1 MRKRRLVSFGKF
13 LSMVA
18 RSTGVL
24 FRAAVITTTVL
35 GTLPALA
42 QDQAATARTAAGCG
56 PSQVQFD
63 VKPDDTLHVLAQPEA
78 GKAMVYVFEDDFTG
92 PTMRIG
98 VDGSWVGATN
108 GKSFI
113 YFSIAPGEHNVCT
126 EWQSNVFKKT
136 SERVGGAISL
146 NLEAGK
152 VYYLRMT
159 FEEITKASGRIKLD
173 LADNAEGQF
182 LLSSSAL
189 SNSHP
194 KK

>member
-1 MRKRRLVSFGKF
+1 MRKRQLVSLLGKT
-13 LSMVA
+13 LCRAA
-18 RSTGVL
+18 RST
-24 FRAAVITTTVL
+24 AVICTTAVTTTTVL
-35 GTLPALA
+35 GTSPAFA

-63 VKPDDTLHVLAQPEA
+63 LKLDDTLHVPAQPEA

-98 VDGSWVGATN
+98 VDGSWAGATN

-113 YFSIAPGEHNVCT
+113 YFSVAPGEHSVCT
-126 EWQSNVFKKT
+126 EWQSYVFKKT
-136 SERVGGAISL
+136 SERAGGAISL

-159 FEEITKASGRIKLD
+159 FEEVTKA
-173 LADNAEGQF
+173 
-182 LLSSSAL
+182 
-189 SNSHP
+189 
-194 KK
+194 